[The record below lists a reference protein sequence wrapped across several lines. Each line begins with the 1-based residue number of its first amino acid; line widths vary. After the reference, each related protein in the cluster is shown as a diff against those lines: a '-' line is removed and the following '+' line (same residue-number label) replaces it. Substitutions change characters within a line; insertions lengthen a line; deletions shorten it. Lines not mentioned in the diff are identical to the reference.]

1 MHRRA
6 DPRATPCDHVDLID
20 DSLPIPSLMWHYFAL
35 SAPLFAVVAIG
46 YLLGTWRRWHRSWT
60 EWASRIVFAVIMPAM
75 LFGLMSDLSALPPV
89 DARLLGAFFG
99 GCLLVFGL
107 GRAVGAQLFGMD
119 GVSQSVFA
127 LGGIFSNNLL
137 LGLPIAKLTLGEAAV
152 PSVALV
158 LVFNS
163 LILWTLVSV
172 SIEWAR
178 HGSLSPAGLGK
189 TSLGVLRNPI
199 VASILVG
206 AAFGLSGLHLPSVVR
221 IGLDHLGTLAAPT
234 ALLVLGMGLAEYEI
248 RSGWRESAAICVLK
262 LIVQPIAV
270 GILGLLIGV
279 PAMELKVIVL
289 LASMAV
295 GANVYLVATQFQ
307 TLQGTIASSLVL
319 STALA
324 AITTPL
330 LLSAVNFMAG

>member
-1 MHRRA
+1 MVA
-6 DPRATPCDHVDLID
+6 V
-20 DSLPIPSLMWHYFAL
+20 WHYFIL
-35 SAPLFAVVAIG
+35 SAPLFAVVAVG
-46 YLLGTWRRWHRSWT
+46 YLIGSWRHWQRTWT
-60 EWASRIVFAVIMPAM
+60 EWGSRIVFALIMPAM

-89 DARLLGAFFG
+89 DARLLIAFFG
-99 GCLLVFGL
+99 GCFLVFGV
-107 GRAVGAQLFGMD
+107 GRLVGAHAFAMD

-137 LGLPIAKLTLGEAAV
+137 LGLPIAKMTLGEVAV

-163 LILWTLVSV
+163 LTLWTLVSV

-178 HGSLSPAGLGK
+178 HGSFTPAGFGK
-189 TSLGVLRNPI
+189 TALSVLRNPI

-206 AAFGLSGLHLPSVVR
+206 TALGLSGLHLPAPVR
-221 IGLDHLGTLAAPT
+221 VTLDHIGSLAAPA

-248 RSGWRESAAICVLK
+248 RRGWRESAAICALK
-262 LIVQPIAV
+262 LLIQPMVV
-270 GILGLLIGV
+270 GTLGFAIGL
-279 PAMELKVIVL
+279 PPMELKVIVL

-330 LLSAVNFMAG
+330 LLAAVNLVVG